1 MAVRIRGKRQR
12 GVILI
17 MLTVSLMVIV
27 PMAGLAFDVGLLYL
41 IRTKLS
47 AAVDAAVM
55 AGARS
60 LNRGMD
66 LASQVQSATD
76 TANRYFDAN
85 FPEGLYGTSGRTFTP
100 AVAESGYRTRTV
112 SAVGSVTAPLYFLR
126 LLGQDTATMS
136 ARATASRRD
145 VNLILVMDR
154 SGSIAQA
161 GATAAVKNSASAFVN
176 RFAEGRDRVGLIS
189 FSGFYTLE
197 FAPSMTFKT
206 ASPSIFDKINNMNMA
221 GNTGYARALW
231 EAYQQLLNINEAG
244 ALNVIVF
251 FTDGRPTAL
260 TTNFPVKTLADQR
273 YGDGS
278 STYPSTSTLYNMPAS
293 SCSNSAPKLGFISA
307 PVMSSSSWPPP
318 VTGTTWGVMDHDGP
332 NTQDEWTVTSGSTGC
347 AYAAGSGTSFRQR
360 VRRDIAYIPDADEFG
375 NSTWGYKSY
384 SGLLFPS
391 GHPYQGRIRVDSW
404 RAVRYAAYNLADN
417 IAQRVR
423 NDTRLVPIIFSI
435 GLGCDPANPGCGA
448 EPIDHELLR
457 RVANDRE
464 SPIFD
469 PTKPAGL
476 YVYSPTAAQLDQ
488 AFLRVASEIL
498 RLAE

>member
-1 MAVRIRGKRQR
+1 MAARKHSKRQR

-66 LASQVQSATD
+66 LASQIDSARE

-85 FPEGLYGTSGRTFTP
+85 FPEGLYGTSGRTFT
-100 AVAESGYRTRTV
+100 ATVAESGYRTRTV
-112 SAVGSVTAPLYFLR
+112 SGVASVTAPLYFLR

-136 ARATASRRD
+136 ARGTAARRD

-154 SGSIAQA
+154 SGSIESA
-161 GATAAVKNSASAFVN
+161 GATAAVKGAATAFVS

-197 FAPSMTFKT
+197 LAPTMSFKT
-206 ASPSIFDKINNMNMA
+206 SNPSIYDKINNMVMA

-231 EAYQQLLNINEAG
+231 EAYQQLVAINEAG

-260 TTNFPVKTLADQR
+260 TMANFPVKTVADQR

-278 STYPSTSTLYNMPAS
+278 SPYSSTSTLYNMPAS
-293 SCSNSAPKLGFISA
+293 SCNNSSPKFGFISA
-307 PVMSSSSWPPP
+307 PIMTSGSWPPP
-318 VTGTTWGVMDHDGP
+318 ITGTTWGVMDPEGP
-332 NTQDEWTVTSGSTGC
+332 NTQDEWTLAASSSGC
-347 AYAAGSGTSFRQR
+347 AYAAGSGTSYRRR

-384 SGLLFPS
+384 SGLLYPS
-391 GHPYQGRIRVDSW
+391 GHPYQGKIRVDSW

-423 NDTRLVPIIFSI
+423 NDTRLVPIIFCI
-435 GLGCDPANPGCGA
+435 GLGGTSS
-448 EPIDHELLR
+448 EPIDHELLL
-457 RVANDRE
+457 RVSNDRN

-469 PTKPAGL
+469 PNKPAGL
-476 YVYSPTAAQLDQ
+476 YVYSPTAAELDQ